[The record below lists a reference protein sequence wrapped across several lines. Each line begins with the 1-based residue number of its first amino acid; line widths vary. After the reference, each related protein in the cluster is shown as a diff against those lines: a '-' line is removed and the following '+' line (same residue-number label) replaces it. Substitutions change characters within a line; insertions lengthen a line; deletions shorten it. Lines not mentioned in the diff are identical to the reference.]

1 MTQIRKGPTT
11 EATALR
17 QLVKTNAREL
27 LRDGKTVFFVLLFP
41 LLFLAMFLGLGYLN
55 TGGSYQVAVEASAE
69 QTQVID
75 KLAKAQGFHA
85 EAWKADAPPA
95 AGNLGGYD
103 AIIGTGHGRA
113 EVTVDASKFGALKG
127 LRVALADSGI
137 DSSRIDFRTPDG
149 GRPFDPVKASLPT
162 ALVMALMSVAF
173 FGTATPLIALRQ
185 RGTLRLLG
193 TTPLRR
199 RTFVVAQV
207 PVRLALVAIQLLV
220 LGSVAVSLGFL
231 PLADAARL
239 FATGLLG
246 ALMLFSFG
254 YLVAARLRN
263 PEIANGALAVLMPVV
278 LLLGGLF
285 LPMQMMPGFM
295 QTICKAMP
303 TTYLVDALNH
313 DLTGAASTYG
323 LTVDWL
329 VLVGAAVV
337 FGGLATRLFRWDQGE
352 ER

>member
-1 MTQIRKGPTT
+1 MTRMT
-11 EATALR
+11 EAAALR
-17 QLVKTNAREL
+17 QLVKANAREL
-27 LRDGKTVFFVLLFP
+27 VRDGKTVFFVLLFP
-41 LLFLAMFLGLGYLN
+41 LLFLGMFLGLGQLTAN
-55 TGGSYQVAVEASAE
+55 GSYRVAVKASSE
-69 QTQVID
+69 QRQIID
-75 KLAKAQGFHA
+75 RLADTEGFRA
-85 EAWKADAPPA
+85 EAWRRGAPPA
-95 AGNLGGYD
+95 PGDLAGYD
-103 AIIGTGHGRA
+103 AIVVMAHGRA
-113 EVTVDASKFGALKG
+113 DVTVEAGKFGALKG
-127 LRVALADSGI
+127 LRAALADSGV
-137 DSSRIDFRTPDG
+137 DSSRADFRTPDG

-199 RTFVVAQV
+199 RTFVVAQA
-207 PVRLALVAIQLLV
+207 PVRLALVAVQLLV
-220 LGSVAVSLGFL
+220 LASVAVGLGFL
-231 PLADAARL
+231 PLVDTARL

-246 ALMLFSFG
+246 AVMLFSFG
-254 YLVAARLRN
+254 YVVASRLRN
-263 PEIANGALAVLMPVV
+263 AEIANGVLAVLMPVV

-285 LPMQMMPGFM
+285 LPMQMMPAAL
-295 QTICKAMP
+295 QTISKAMP

-313 DLTGAASTYG
+313 DLTGAASVYG